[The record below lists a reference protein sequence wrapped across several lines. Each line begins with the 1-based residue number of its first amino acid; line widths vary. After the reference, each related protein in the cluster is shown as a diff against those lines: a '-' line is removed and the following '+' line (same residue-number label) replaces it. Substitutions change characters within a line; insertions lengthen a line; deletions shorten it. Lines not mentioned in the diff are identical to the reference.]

1 MTGLRECAQCGK
13 EFAPSREHARFCST
27 ACRRAWNTEQNG
39 PAAAPA
45 AAIDWSAAALA
56 DAVGRLERS
65 GTWEPARAA
74 TAVSDTVWQV
84 TLLDATLVRYHRR
97 DYETAMAR
105 LGPDLRRET
114 EEDLSGLRYVR
125 NQLGRPGD
133 PADPAE
139 FIRPV
144 PGSSGGAS
152 WAWSPR
158 PEPPLEALTEDG
170 RDWELSRY
178 RAYQD
183 RLAGRDIIRVFARC
197 ADFLQQVAAAVTD
210 GTSPAAAATPGRAG
224 V

>member
-13 EFAPSREHARFCST
+13 AFAPRREHARFCSPS
-27 ACRRAWNTEQNG
+27 CRRAWNTEQNG

-74 TAVSDTVWQV
+74 AAVSETVWQV

-97 DYETAMAR
+97 DYESAMAR

-114 EEDLSGLRYVR
+114 EESLSGLRYVR
-125 NQLGRPGD
+125 NQLGRPGS

-139 FIRPV
+139 FVRP
-144 PGSSGGAS
+144 GGGAS
-152 WAWSPR
+152 WIWSPR
-158 PEPPLEALTEDG
+158 PEPPLKDLTEDG
-170 RDWELSRY
+170 RDWEMSRY
-178 RAYQD
+178 RAYQN

-197 ADFLQQVAAAVTD
+197 ADFLQQVAAAVP
-210 GTSPAAAATPGRAG
+210 GELSPSAVAASADRSYS
-224 V
+224 